1 MTERRRFAPIAQFC
15 TRRGSCCHAPLGI
28 QNGGYLRAA
37 AEALVGG
44 QGSADGE
51 DALTSCLPVR

>member
-1 MTERRRFAPIAQFC
+1 MPYNRD
-15 TRRGSCCHAPLGI
+15 GCH
-28 QNGGYLRAA
+28 NGGYLRAA

-44 QGSADGE
+44 QGPADGE

>member
-1 MTERRRFAPIAQFC
+1 VQITPFGASSV
-15 TRRGSCCHAPLGI
+15 TRHSTRISAHS
-28 QNGGYLRAA
+28 GGYLRAA

>member
-1 MTERRRFAPIAQFC
+1 VKGLF
-15 TRRGSCCHAPLGI
+15 SV